1 MGQGLVGYL
10 AFRGV
15 YYGSRGSRFWPNF
28 EFLGGLVIYIAY
40 QVQAT
45 TKIKPYSDV
54 GISVK
59 TESSAWGKVWS
70 GTWTSRASIMAPG
83 GHDLGSY

>member
-1 MGQGLVGYL
+1 M
-10 AFRGV
+10 
-15 YYGSRGSRFWPNF
+15 
-28 EFLGGLVIYIAY
+28 IYIAY